1 MLLDEVLPE
10 FHARASYGTQVVA
23 SRERVFASLWTADF
37 DHWGLMRSLFMLRG
51 LPGLLTAPRETWR
64 RVRARGGRRQVR
76 LEDVLASG
84 FTLLGERPGEELVLG
99 TVGRFWLAR
108 GELRPVTPE
117 SFREAS
123 APGTAKAAWNFAVHP
138 GTGGR
143 TVLTTETRVLCADP
157 ATRRR
162 FRTYWAV
169 VGPFSGLIRREML
182 AAIRD
187 TAEAASH
194 TRAA

>member
-1 MLLDEVLPE
+1 MLLDELLPE

-23 SRERVFASLWTADF
+23 SPERVYAGVWT
-37 DHWGLMRSLFMLRG
+37 
-51 LPGLLTAPRETWR
+51 
-64 RVRARGGRRQVR
+64 
-76 LEDVLASG
+76 
-84 FTLLGERPGEELVLG
+84 
-99 TVGRFWLAR
+99 
-108 GELRPVTPE
+108 
-117 SFREAS
+117 S

-143 TVLTTETRVLCADP
+143 SVLTTETRVLCADP